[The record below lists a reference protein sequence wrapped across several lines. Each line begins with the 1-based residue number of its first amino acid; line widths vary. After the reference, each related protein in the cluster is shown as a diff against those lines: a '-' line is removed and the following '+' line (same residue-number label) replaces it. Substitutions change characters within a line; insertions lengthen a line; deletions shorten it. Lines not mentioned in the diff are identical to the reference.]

1 MDGEP
6 RRASPGSI
14 ERLLTR
20 CAAGDAAAF
29 RRLYDVQSARL
40 YGLALRVTGRPD
52 LAADAVH
59 DALLRVW
66 RGAERFGPDG
76 GDAGAWLLAAVRYR
90 ALDLARPQ
98 ARRAGDGGGEAG
110 SAGAAD
116 AAAADA
122 PARLGGTRDGE
133 ALRRGLDAMAP
144 ERRRLVLLAFVE
156 GLTHPE
162 LAARTGQP
170 PGAVRSALRR
180 ALAALRDRLDAPGAS
195 PGASP
200 GAPLGGSP
208 DASSGRAP
216 GGGAT

>member
-59 DALLRVW
+59 DTLLRVW
-66 RGAERFGPDG
+66 RGAERLGPDG

-90 ALDLARPQ
+90 ALDLARPE
-98 ARRAGDGGGEAG
+98 ARRAGGDGGEAG
-110 SAGAAD
+110 SAEATASGVAASL
-116 AAAADA
+116 
-122 PARLGGTRDGE
+122 ARLGGTRDGE
-133 ALRRGLDAMAP
+133 ALRRGLDGVAP
-144 ERRRLVLLAFVE
+144 ERRRLVLMAFVD
-156 GLTHPE
+156 GLTHPG

-170 PGAVRSALRR
+170 PGAVRASLRR
-180 ALAALRDRLDAPGAS
+180 ALAALRDRLDAPGA
-195 PGASP
+195 PRGQA
-200 GAPLGGSP
+200 P

-216 GGGAT
+216 GGAAT

>member
-1 MDGEP
+1 MDGEA
-6 RRASPGSI
+6 RRASPGDI

-20 CAAGDAAAF
+20 CAAGDAVAF

-40 YGLALRVTGRPD
+40 YGIALRVTGRAD

-90 ALDLARPQ
+90 ALDLARSET
-98 ARRAGDGGGEAG
+98 RRAGGGGAG
-110 SAGAAD
+110 SAEAAD
-116 AAAADA
+116 SEATASL
-122 PARLGGTRDGE
+122 ARLGGTREGE
-133 ALRRGLDAMAP
+133 ALRRGLGGVSP

-162 LAARTGQP
+162 LAARTDQP
-170 PGAVRSALRR
+170 PGAARTALRR
-180 ALAALRDRLDAPGAS
+180 ALAALRDRLDAPD
-195 PGASP
+195 
-200 GAPLGGSP
+200 APPEGSP

-216 GGGAT
+216 GGAAT